1 MSVSRPPCSKARKA
15 MKSDVKKSTGIAKRV
30 TVLTDETTASLLKDI
45 ET

>member
-1 MSVSRPPCSKARKA
+1 
-15 MKSDVKKSTGIAKRV
+15 MKNDVKKSTGIAKRV